1 METEK
6 NIEEKDTLNTN
17 SIWGVDAFARLDE
30 SDDAEFYSKA
40 RFVSHLDSLALATV
54 EKLIETLIVE
64 ENPAILDLMAG
75 WDSHIPDHLQASEI
89 VGLGLNQ
96 NELSNNKTL
105 SETVI
110 HDLNKDARLPF
121 PDNRF
126 DVVINTVSVDY
137 MTQPAHVF
145 KEAGRVLK
153 PGGLFLVI
161 FSNRMFPEKAV
172 KVWREAGEEERVL
185 LVEDL
190 FKEAGAFEK
199 PTLFL
204 SKGKPRPKDDKYAH
218 LGIPSDPIYAVYADK
233 KGGDPLRGARPE
245 LMVSY
250 GELLDEETLAA
261 RKKTIKHTL
270 RCPHCREKMLKW
282 AVPDNPFEVTW
293 DNEFMY
299 ICFNDACPY
308 YVRGWD
314 FMYREGNRGSSYRL
328 MYNPEKDCC
337 MPIPVPTPRALRES
351 IIE

>member
-6 NIEEKDTLNTN
+6 TIEEKDTLNTN
-17 SIWGVDAFARLDE
+17 SIWGVDAFARIDE
-30 SDDAEFYSKA
+30 SDDAEFYSRD

-54 EKLIETLIVE
+54 EKLIETLVVE
-64 ENPAILDLMAG
+64 EHPAILDLMAG
-75 WDSHIPDHLQASEI
+75 WDSHIPEDLRASEV
-89 VGLGLNQ
+89 VGLGLND
-96 NELSNNKTL
+96 NELKQNKILTDF
-105 SETVI
+105 VI
-110 HDLNKDARLPF
+110 HDLNRNPHLPF
-121 PDNRF
+121 PDKRF

-137 MTQPAHVF
+137 MAKPLEVF
-145 KEAGRVLK
+145 REVARILK
-153 PGGLFLVI
+153 PGGLFLVV
-161 FSNRMFPEKAV
+161 FSNRMFAEKAV

-190 FKEAGAFEK
+190 FREAGVFEK
-199 PTLFL
+199 TSVFL

-250 GELLDEETLAA
+250 GEPLDEETLAA

-270 RCPHCREKMLKW
+270 RCPHCGERMLKW
-282 AVPDNPFEVTW
+282 AVPENPFEATW
-293 DNEFMY
+293 DNDFMY

-328 MYNPEKDCC
+328 MYNPENDCC
-337 MPIPVPTPRALRES
+337 MPIPVPTPRALKES